1 MGYDRDLVRKKFI
14 DWGKYLSDY
23 QLPRWEDIPDIGL
36 YMDQVLTLL
45 KQYLDFLP
53 PELKDDQFITAAT
66 INNYV
71 NKKYMPKPN
80 NKRYYRIHIAYMIM
94 ICTLKHCLSISLLQK
109 IIPMGIEED
118 EVKSIYTAYATRHKI
133 AIDYF
138 TEQFKVVAG
147 PILYNTDPEHQV
159 SVHGE
164 EDLITV
170 SAVISVLSGLI
181 AEKMLMF
188 SDTKYNND
196 KTEVTENE

>member
-1 MGYDRDLVRKKFI
+1 MDYDRDLVRKKFI
-14 DWGKYLSDY
+14 EWGKYLDNY
-23 QLPRWEDIPDIGL
+23 HLPRWEDIPDIGL
-36 YMDQVLTLL
+36 YMEQVLTLL

-53 PELKDDQFITAAT
+53 PDLKDEQFITAAT

-71 NKKYMPKPN
+71 NKKFMPKPY
-80 NKRYYRIHIAYMIM
+80 NKRYYRVHIAYMIM
-94 ICTLKHCLSISLLQK
+94 ICTLKHCLSIPMLQK

-118 EVKSIYTAYATRHKI
+118 EIKSIYTAYATRHKI

-159 SVHGE
+159 AVHDT

-181 AEKMLMF
+181 AEKILF
-188 SDTKYNND
+188 LDGEKEEQA
-196 KTEVTENE
+196 EVIENE